1 MSKQRNLNGNAEEF
15 ALRDAADSVI
25 LEALAESPERVASAF
40 AKVLER
46 CRAEG
51 RYSPEEID
59 AAASQLLQELGI
71 ARWAN

>member
-1 MSKQRNLNGNAEEF
+1 MSKQRNLNDNAEEF
-15 ALRDAADSVI
+15 ALREAADLVI
-25 LEALAESPERVASAF
+25 SEALAESPERVASAF

-46 CRAEG
+46 CRAAG

-59 AAASQLLQELGI
+59 AAASQLAKELGI

>member
-1 MSKQRNLNGNAEEF
+1 MSRQRNLNDNAEEL
-15 ALRDAADSVI
+15 ALREAADLVI
-25 LEALAESPERVASAF
+25 LEAWAESPERVASAV